1 MEILLYLSRLT
12 MIKTVLGF
20 NIDILIL
27 KYLQIHEVIILQQC
41 KCMHV
46 YTLSWVS
53 YEIEI
58 SNTSV

>member
-46 YTLSWVS
+46 YTLS
-53 YEIEI
+53 
-58 SNTSV
+58 